1 MGKAEAQALLVRN
14 PPPPYS
20 AYLHSQLKGPFPR
33 LTSTPKPPELIP
45 DALAGSPPGWELWD
59 GRQGWGP
66 GRMPRSQPRLC
77 WSEGL
82 RAQRQPRLGADSG
95 GTHLLEGLSPTT
107 PSPAPPEAGFW
118 LLGVEVTL
126 MADLTVAQ
134 ATRSRIVQARGMKP
148 SPSVPWPAGGVGR
161 QLPKGLWPWELGLAA
176 SPAPAKGASQAGEV
190 GAGSAQDPGLREQGH
205 LCVRQSQGP
214 QAWLLVLPQLLQDS
228 LSGSWFPRL

>member
-1 MGKAEAQALLVRN
+1 MEDKVGGQEGCRGPSPGYVGARGCMHRGSPTRELTVEGHMRWRDSV
-14 PPPPYS
+14 PPP
-20 AYLHSQLKGPFPR
+20 
-33 LTSTPKPPELIP
+33 
-45 DALAGSPPGWELWD
+45 
-59 GRQGWGP
+59 
-66 GRMPRSQPRLC
+66 
-77 WSEGL
+77 
-82 RAQRQPRLGADSG
+82 
-95 GTHLLEGLSPTT
+95 PTT
-107 PSPAPPEAGFW
+107 PSPEAGFW

-134 ATRSRIVQARGMKP
+134 ATHSRIVQARGMKP

-161 QLPKGLWPWELGLAA
+161 QLPTGLWPWELGLAA

-228 LSGSWFPRL
+228 LSGSRFPRL

>member
-1 MGKAEAQALLVRN
+1 M
-14 PPPPYS
+14 
-20 AYLHSQLKGPFPR
+20 
-33 LTSTPKPPELIP
+33 
-45 DALAGSPPGWELWD
+45 
-59 GRQGWGP
+59 
-66 GRMPRSQPRLC
+66 
-77 WSEGL
+77 
-82 RAQRQPRLGADSG
+82 
-95 GTHLLEGLSPTT
+95 LEGLSPTT

-161 QLPKGLWPWELGLAA
+161 QLPTGLWPWELGLAA

-228 LSGSWFPRL
+228 LSGSRFPRL